1 MLFGLCSYIIRMSGI
16 FSYSIYKKSFKYLC
30 YVSRI
35 IIKTDNRKP
44 IIMKQRII
52 YVAVLLL
59 AICSSS
65 PAKKKAEAPEI
76 VKLKG
81 KIENVMAKVDAQPD
95 WLYSRLQMYWNTHAT
110 DVFVNGEAFA
120 KPGGERAKEPTVKYN
135 GLRGMESQYN
145 RPNLENIMPYDDD
158 EQGNVTYINKATGA
172 MEKAH
177 PSKTGCNIA
186 SVNRQIVG
194 IARDA
199 ARVYAATGDIRYG
212 RMAAKVLDVYMK
224 GIAYRNV
231 PTDLNHGHQQ
241 TLVGMTTFEV
251 IHEDVINELTQMYPL
266 VKDLLKDDQPVIEAG
281 FKKWAENIIA
291 NGVPHNNWNLF
302 QADFIVKIA
311 LVLQDNNA
319 YADGK
324 GKQYYLDYVVN
335 QNSIRQWSMNKLID
349 FGFDANA
356 KTWYES
362 PGYSTTVLGSIC
374 DFANMLD
381 EKAGID
387 LFKMRPIL
395 IDGVK
400 TSAEYLFPNRMI
412 AGFGDTHP
420 GYLNQGGINNILKYA
435 TRHKDKSLVS
445 DMNLF
450 KSAVAANA
458 PQLAIERYTSS
469 MFYAPNVSW
478 IAMRSG
484 MDKQHDLMASLNGS
498 LGNHAHANGISLE
511 LYGKG
516 YVLGPDAGIGK
527 YLYSGLDYIEY
538 YSQMPAHNTVV
549 VDGVSSY
556 PVMMS
561 QHAFKLI
568 ASYPKVSKEQPTSKK
583 LSEQKERMT
592 YATVSFIEPETQALQ
607 QRTTA
612 IVKTSDKGG
621 YYIDVFRSKKQ
632 EGGDKTHDYF
642 YHNLGQQM
650 QVVDAATGK
659 PLDMKPTE
667 ELAFAGGHLYA
678 YSYIYNKE
686 SAEMQGSIKTQFV
699 TRIEDDKVVEAMDG
713 QREITM
719 TMWMKADADRTIFKA
734 LSPANLEYERMPN
747 QPYNIE
753 KQPVLTF
760 VARQKGEAWNRPF
773 VCVYE
778 PSSDTESGDIASVDY
793 FEPSQK
799 GAVGIIV
806 KLKDGTEQR
815 IVCLENGKVE
825 TK

>member
-1 MLFGLCSYIIRMSGI
+1 
-16 FSYSIYKKSFKYLC
+16 
-30 YVSRI
+30 
-35 IIKTDNRKP
+35 
-44 IIMKQRII
+44 MKQKVL
-52 YVAVLLL
+52 YVAALMLL
-59 AICSSS
+59 SSS
-65 PAKKKAEAPEI
+65 FGMAKKKVEDPEI
-76 VKLKG
+76 TKLKA
-81 KIENVMAKVDAQPD
+81 KIENVMSQVDKQPD
-95 WLYSRLQMYWNTHAT
+95 WLYSRLQMFWKTNAS

-120 KPGGERAKEPTVKYN
+120 HPGGERAAEPTVKYN
-135 GLRGMESQYN
+135 GTRGFESQYN
-145 RPNLENIMPYDDD
+145 RPKLEDLVPYDDD
-158 EQGNVTYINKATGA
+158 EQGNVTYVNKVTGK
-172 MEKAH
+172 MEKTSPA
-177 PSKTGCNIA
+177 KTGCNIA
-186 SVNRQIVG
+186 GVNRYIVG

-199 ARVYAATGDIRYG
+199 ARIYAATGDMRYG
-212 RMAAKVLDVYMK
+212 QMAAKVFDVYMK

-231 PTDLNHGHQQ
+231 PIDLNHGHQQ

-266 VKDLLKDDQPVIEAG
+266 IKPLVKDDQAVIEAG

-311 LVLQDNNA
+311 LVLQDNQA

-324 GKQYYLDYVVN
+324 GKQYYLDYIVN

-349 FGFDANA
+349 FGFDAKS

-362 PGYSTTVLGSIC
+362 PGYSTTVLSSIC

-387 LFKMRPIL
+387 LFKLRPIL
-395 IDGVK
+395 TEAVK

-420 GYLNQGGINNILKYA
+420 GYLNTGGIDQVLKYA
-435 TRHKDKSLVS
+435 TRHKNKNLISE
-445 DMNLF
+445 MNLL
-450 KSAVAANA
+450 KNAVAPKA
-458 PQLAIERYTSS
+458 PISEIEAYTSTL
-469 MFYAPNVSW
+469 FYAPNVSW

-484 MDKQHDLMASLNGS
+484 MDKQHDLMASINAS
-498 LGNHAHANGISLE
+498 LGNHQHANGISLE

-516 YVLGPDAGIGK
+516 YVLGPDAGIGRT
-527 YLYSGLDYIEY
+527 LYSGLDYLEY

-561 QHAFKLI
+561 QHAFKVV
-568 ASYPKVSKEQPTSKK
+568 ASYPEVSKDQPASKK
-583 LSEQKERMT
+583 LSEKKLSFQKDSELKDKIT
-592 YATVSFIEPETQALQ
+592 YATVSFIEPETQAQQ

-612 IVKTSDKGG
+612 IVKTSAKGG
-621 YYIDVFRSKKQ
+621 YYIDVFRSKKK

-642 YHNLGQQM
+642 YHNLGQEM
-650 QVVDAATGK
+650 KVMDATSGQS
-659 PLDMKPTE
+659 LDMKPTE

-678 YSYIYNKE
+678 YSYIYDKK
-686 SAEMQGSIKTQFV
+686 SAEMQNSVKTQFV
-699 TRIEDDKVVEAMDG
+699 TKILDDKVVEAMDG

-719 TMWMKADADRTIFKA
+719 TMWMKKDENRTIFQA
-734 LSPANLEYERMPN
+734 LSPVNLEYERMPN
-747 QPYNIE
+747 QPYKVDE
-753 KQPVLTF
+753 QPVLTF
-760 VARQKGEAWNRPF
+760 VARQKGEAWNHPF

-778 PSSDTESGDIASVDY
+778 PSSDVEPGDIASVDY
-793 FEPSQK
+793 FTPSEPS
-799 GAVGIIV
+799 AVGIIV

-815 IVCLENGKVE
+815 IVCSENGKVQI
-825 TK
+825 K

>member
-1 MLFGLCSYIIRMSGI
+1 
-16 FSYSIYKKSFKYLC
+16 
-30 YVSRI
+30 
-35 IIKTDNRKP
+35 
-44 IIMKQRII
+44 MKQKVL
-52 YVAVLLL
+52 YVAALMLL
-59 AICSSS
+59 SSS
-65 PAKKKAEAPEI
+65 FGMAKKKVEGPEI
-76 VKLKG
+76 TKLKA
-81 KIENVMAKVDAQPD
+81 KIENVMSQVDKQPD
-95 WLYSRLQMYWNTHAT
+95 WLYSRLQMFWKTNAS

-120 KPGGERAKEPTVKYN
+120 HPGGERAAVPTVKYN
-135 GLRGMESQYN
+135 GTRSVASNYN
-145 RPNLENIMPYDDD
+145 RPKLEDLVPYDDD
-158 EQGNVTYINKATGA
+158 EQGNVTYVNKVTGK
-172 MEKAH
+172 MEKTSPA
-177 PSKTGCNIA
+177 KTGCNIA
-186 SVNRQIVG
+186 GVNRYIVG

-199 ARVYAATGDIRYG
+199 ARIYAATGDMRYG
-212 RMAAKVLDVYMK
+212 QMAAKVFDVYMK

-231 PTDLNHGHQQ
+231 PIDLNHGHQQ

-266 VKDLLKDDQPVIEAG
+266 IKNLVKDDQAVIEAG

-291 NGVPHNNWNLF
+291 NGVPHNKWNLF

-311 LVLQDNNA
+311 LVLQDNQA

-324 GKQYYLDYVVN
+324 GKQYYLDYIVN

-349 FGFDANA
+349 FGFDAKS

-362 PGYSTTVLGSIC
+362 PGYSTTVLSSIC

-387 LFKMRPIL
+387 LFKQRPVL
-395 IDGVK
+395 TEAVK

-420 GYLNQGGINNILKYA
+420 GYLNTGGIDQVLKYA
-435 TRHKDKSLVS
+435 TRHKNKNLISE
-445 DMNLF
+445 MNLL
-450 KSAVAANA
+450 KNAVAPKA
-458 PQLAIERYTSS
+458 PISEIEAYTSTL
-469 MFYAPNVSW
+469 FYAPNVSW

-484 MDKQHDLMASLNGS
+484 MDKQHDLMASVNAS
-498 LGNHAHANGISLE
+498 LGNHQHANGISLE

-516 YVLGPDAGIGK
+516 YVLGPDAGIGRT
-527 YLYSGLDYIEY
+527 LYSGLDYLEY

-561 QHAFKLI
+561 QHAFKVV
-568 ASYPKVSKEQPTSKK
+568 ASYPEVSKEQPASKK
-583 LSEQKERMT
+583 LSEKKLSILKDSELKDKIT
-592 YATVSFIEPETQALQ
+592 YATVSFIEPETQAQQ

-612 IVKTSDKGG
+612 IVKTSAKGG
-621 YYIDVFRSKKQ
+621 YYIDVFRSKKK

-642 YHNLGQQM
+642 YHNFGQEM
-650 QVVDAATGK
+650 KVMDATSGQ

-678 YSYIYNKE
+678 YSYIYDKK
-686 SAEMQGSIKTQFV
+686 SAEMQNSVKTQFV
-699 TRIEDDKVVEAMDG
+699 TKILDDKVVEAMDG

-719 TMWMKADADRTIFKA
+719 TMWMKKDENRTIFQA
-734 LSPANLEYERMPN
+734 LSPVNLEYERMPN
-747 QPYNIE
+747 QPYKVDE
-753 KQPVLTF
+753 QPVLTF
-760 VARQKGEAWNRPF
+760 VARQKGEAWNHPF

-778 PSSDTESGDIASVDY
+778 PSSDTEPSDIASVDY
-793 FEPSQK
+793 FTPSEPS
-799 GAVGIIV
+799 AVGIIV

-815 IVCLENGKVE
+815 IVCSENGKVQI
-825 TK
+825 K

>member
-1 MLFGLCSYIIRMSGI
+1 
-16 FSYSIYKKSFKYLC
+16 
-30 YVSRI
+30 
-35 IIKTDNRKP
+35 
-44 IIMKQRII
+44 MKQKVL
-52 YVAVLLL
+52 YVAALMLL
-59 AICSSS
+59 SSS
-65 PAKKKAEAPEI
+65 FGMAKKKVEDPEI
-76 VKLKG
+76 TKLKA
-81 KIENVMAKVDAQPD
+81 KIENVMSQVDKQPD
-95 WLYSRLQMYWNTHAT
+95 WLYSRLQMFWKTNAS

-120 KPGGERAKEPTVKYN
+120 HPGGERATEPTVKYN
-135 GLRGMESQYN
+135 GTRGFESQYN
-145 RPNLENIMPYDDD
+145 RPKLEDLVPYDDD
-158 EQGNVTYINKATGA
+158 EQGNVTYINKVTGK
-172 MEKAH
+172 MEKTSPA
-177 PSKTGCNIA
+177 KTGCNIA
-186 SVNRQIVG
+186 GVNRYIIG

-199 ARVYAATGDIRYG
+199 ARIYAATGDMRYG
-212 RMAAKVLDVYMK
+212 QMAAKVFDVYMK

-231 PTDLNHGHQQ
+231 PIDLNHGHQQ

-266 VKDLLKDDQPVIEAG
+266 IKPLVKDDQAVIEAG

-311 LVLQDNNA
+311 LVLQDNQA

-324 GKQYYLDYVVN
+324 GKQYYLDYIVN

-349 FGFDANA
+349 FGFDAKS

-387 LFKMRPIL
+387 LFKQRPIL
-395 IDGVK
+395 KEAVK

-420 GYLNQGGINNILKYA
+420 GYLNTGGIDQVLKYA
-435 TRHKDKSLVS
+435 TRHKNKNLISE
-445 DMNLF
+445 MNLL
-450 KSAVAANA
+450 KNAVAPKA
-458 PQLAIERYTSS
+458 PISEIEAYTSTL
-469 MFYAPNVSW
+469 FYAPNVSW

-484 MDKQHDLMASLNGS
+484 MDKQHDLMASVNAS
-498 LGNHAHANGISLE
+498 LGNHQHANGISLE

-516 YVLGPDAGIGK
+516 YVLGPDAGIGRT
-527 YLYSGLDYIEY
+527 LYSGLDYLEY

-561 QHAFKLI
+561 QHAFKVV
-568 ASYPKVSKEQPTSKK
+568 ASYPEVSKEQPASKK
-583 LSEQKERMT
+583 LSEKKLSIQKDSELKDKIT

-612 IVKTSDKGG
+612 IVKTSAKGG
-621 YYIDVFRSKKQ
+621 YYIDVFRSKKK

-642 YHNLGQQM
+642 YHNLGQEM
-650 QVVDAATGK
+650 KVMDAASGLS
-659 PLDMKPTE
+659 LDMKPTV

-678 YSYIYNKE
+678 YSYIYDKK
-686 SAEMQGSIKTQFV
+686 SAEMQNSVKTQFV
-699 TRIEDDKVVEAMDG
+699 TKILDDKVVEAMDG

-719 TMWMKADADRTIFKA
+719 TMWMKKDENRTIFQA
-734 LSPANLEYERMPN
+734 LSPVNLEYERMPN
-747 QPYNIE
+747 QPYKVDE
-753 KQPVLTF
+753 QPVLTF
-760 VARQKGEAWNRPF
+760 VARQKGEAWNHPF

-778 PSSDTESGDIASVDY
+778 PSSDTEPGDIASVD
-793 FEPSQK
+793 FFTPSEPS
-799 GAVGIIV
+799 AVGIIV

-815 IVCLENGKVE
+815 IVCSENGKVQI
-825 TK
+825 K

>member
-1 MLFGLCSYIIRMSGI
+1 
-16 FSYSIYKKSFKYLC
+16 
-30 YVSRI
+30 
-35 IIKTDNRKP
+35 
-44 IIMKQRII
+44 MKQKVL
-52 YVAVLLL
+52 YVAALMLL
-59 AICSSS
+59 SSS
-65 PAKKKAEAPEI
+65 FGMAKKKVEDPEI
-76 VKLKG
+76 TKLKA
-81 KIENVMAKVDAQPD
+81 KIENVMSQVDKQPD
-95 WLYSRLQMYWNTHAT
+95 WLYSRLQMFWKTNAS

-120 KPGGERAKEPTVKYN
+120 HPGGERAAEPTVKYN
-135 GLRGMESQYN
+135 GTRGFESQYN
-145 RPNLENIMPYDDD
+145 RPKLEDLVPYDDD
-158 EQGNVTYINKATGA
+158 EQGNVTYVNKVTGK
-172 MEKAH
+172 MEKTSPA
-177 PSKTGCNIA
+177 KTGCNIA
-186 SVNRQIVG
+186 GVNRYIIG

-199 ARVYAATGDIRYG
+199 ARIYAATGDMRYG
-212 RMAAKVLDVYMK
+212 QMAAKVFDVYMK

-231 PTDLNHGHQQ
+231 PIDLNHGHQQ

-251 IHEDVINELTQMYPL
+251 IHEDIINELTQMYPL
-266 VKDLLKDDQPVIEAG
+266 IKPLVKDDQAVIESG

-311 LVLQDNNA
+311 LVLQDNQA

-324 GKQYYLDYVVN
+324 GKQYYLDYIVN

-349 FGFDANA
+349 FGFDAKS

-362 PGYSTTVLGSIC
+362 PGYSTTVLSSIC

-387 LFKMRPIL
+387 LFKLRPIL
-395 IDGVK
+395 TEAVK

-420 GYLNQGGINNILKYA
+420 GYLNTGGIDQVLKYA
-435 TRHKDKSLVS
+435 TRHKNKNLISE
-445 DMNLF
+445 MNLL
-450 KSAVAANA
+450 KNAVAPKA
-458 PQLAIERYTSS
+458 PISEIEAYTSTL
-469 MFYAPNVSW
+469 FYAPNVSW

-484 MDKQHDLMASLNGS
+484 MDKQHDLMASINAS
-498 LGNHAHANGISLE
+498 LGNHQHANGISLE

-516 YVLGPDAGIGK
+516 YVLGPDAGIGRT
-527 YLYSGLDYIEY
+527 LYSGLDYLEY

-561 QHAFKLI
+561 QHAFKVV
-568 ASYPKVSKEQPTSKK
+568 ASYPEVSKEQPASKK
-583 LSEQKERMT
+583 LSEKKLSIQKDSELKDKIT
-592 YATVSFIEPETQALQ
+592 YATVSFIEPETQAQQ

-612 IVKTSDKGG
+612 IVKTSAKGG
-621 YYIDVFRSKKQ
+621 YYIDVFRSKKK

-642 YHNLGQQM
+642 YHNLGQEM
-650 QVVDAATGK
+650 KVMDATSGQ

-678 YSYIYNKE
+678 YSYIYDKK
-686 SAEMQGSIKTQFV
+686 SAEMQNSVKMQFV
-699 TRIEDDKVVEAMDG
+699 TKILDDKVVEAMDG

-719 TMWMKADADRTIFKA
+719 TMWMKKDENRTIFQA
-734 LSPANLEYERMPN
+734 LSPVNLEYERMPN
-747 QPYNIE
+747 QPYKVDE
-753 KQPVLTF
+753 QPVLTF
-760 VARQKGEAWNRPF
+760 VARQKGEAWNHPF

-778 PSSDTESGDIASVDY
+778 PSSDAEPGDIASVDY
-793 FEPSQK
+793 FTPSEPS
-799 GAVGIIV
+799 AVGIIV

-815 IVCLENGKVE
+815 IVCSENGKVQI
-825 TK
+825 K

>member
-1 MLFGLCSYIIRMSGI
+1 
-16 FSYSIYKKSFKYLC
+16 
-30 YVSRI
+30 
-35 IIKTDNRKP
+35 
-44 IIMKQRII
+44 MKQKVL
-52 YVAVLLL
+52 YVAALMLL
-59 AICSSS
+59 SSS
-65 PAKKKAEAPEI
+65 FGMAKKKVEDPEI
-76 VKLKG
+76 SKLKA
-81 KIENVMAKVDAQPD
+81 KIENVMSQVDKQPD
-95 WLYSRLQMYWNTHAT
+95 WLYSRLQMFWKTNAS

-120 KPGGERAKEPTVKYN
+120 HPGGERAAEPTVKYN
-135 GLRGMESQYN
+135 GTRGFESQYN
-145 RPNLENIMPYDDD
+145 RPKLEDLVPYDDD
-158 EQGNVTYINKATGA
+158 EQGNVTYINKVTGK
-172 MEKAH
+172 MEKTSPA
-177 PSKTGCNIA
+177 KTGCNIA
-186 SVNRQIVG
+186 GVNRYIIG

-199 ARVYAATGDIRYG
+199 ARIYAATGDMRYG
-212 RMAAKVLDVYMK
+212 QMAAKVFDVYMK

-231 PTDLNHGHQQ
+231 PIDLNHGHQQ

-266 VKDLLKDDQPVIEAG
+266 IKPLVKDDQAVIEAG

-311 LVLQDNNA
+311 LVLQDNQA

-324 GKQYYLDYVVN
+324 GKQYYLDYIVN

-349 FGFDANA
+349 FGFDANS

-362 PGYSTTVLGSIC
+362 PGYSTTVLSSIC

-387 LFKMRPIL
+387 LFKQRPIL
-395 IDGVK
+395 KEAVK

-420 GYLNQGGINNILKYA
+420 GYLNTGGIDQVLKYA
-435 TRHKDKSLVS
+435 TRHKNKNLISE
-445 DMNLF
+445 MNLL
-450 KSAVAANA
+450 KNAVAPQA
-458 PQLAIERYTSS
+458 PISEIEAYTSTL
-469 MFYAPNVSW
+469 FYAPNVSW

-484 MDKQHDLMASLNGS
+484 MDKQHDLMASVNAS
-498 LGNHAHANGISLE
+498 LGNHQHANGISLE

-516 YVLGPDAGIGK
+516 YVLGPDAGIGRT
-527 YLYSGLDYIEY
+527 LYSGLDYLEY

-561 QHAFKLI
+561 QHAFKVV
-568 ASYPKVSKEQPTSKK
+568 ASYPEVSKEQPASKK
-583 LSEQKERMT
+583 LSEKKLSIQKDSELKDKIT

-612 IVKTSDKGG
+612 IVKTSAKGG
-621 YYIDVFRSKKQ
+621 YYIDVFRSKKK

-642 YHNLGQQM
+642 YHNLGQEM
-650 QVVDAATGK
+650 KVMDAASGQS
-659 PLDMKPTE
+659 LDMKPTE

-678 YSYIYNKE
+678 YSYIYDKK
-686 SAEMQGSIKTQFV
+686 SAEMQNSVKTQFV
-699 TRIEDDKVVEAMDG
+699 TKILDDKVVEAMDG

-719 TMWMKADADRTIFKA
+719 TMWMKKDENRTIFQA
-734 LSPANLEYERMPN
+734 LSPVNLEYERMPN
-747 QPYNIE
+747 QPYKVDE
-753 KQPVLTF
+753 QPVLTF
-760 VARQKGEAWNRPF
+760 VARQKGEAWNHPF

-778 PSSDTESGDIASVDY
+778 PSSDTEPGDIASVDY
-793 FEPSQK
+793 FTPSEPS
-799 GAVGIIV
+799 AVGIIV

-815 IVCLENGKVE
+815 IVCSENGKVQI
-825 TK
+825 K

>member
-1 MLFGLCSYIIRMSGI
+1 MRQKVLYMILAAC
-16 FSYSIYKKSFKYLC
+16 
-30 YVSRI
+30 
-35 IIKTDNRKP
+35 
-44 IIMKQRII
+44 
-52 YVAVLLL
+52 LLL
-59 AICSSS
+59 ANASDAF
-65 PAKKKAEAPEI
+65 AKSRKKVENPEI
-76 VKLKG
+76 SKLKG
-81 KIENVMAKVDAQPD
+81 KIENVMQKVDAQPD
-95 WLYSRLQMYWNTHAT
+95 WLYSRLQMFWNTHGS
-110 DVFVNGEAFA
+110 DVFVNGETFA
-120 KPGGERAKEPTVKYN
+120 KVGGERAPEPTVKYN
-135 GLRGMESQYN
+135 GTRGTASQYN
-145 RPNLENIMPYDDD
+145 RPRLEDMIPYDDD
-158 EQGNVTYINKATGA
+158 EQGNVTYVSKATGK
-172 MEKAH
+172 MEKTSPA
-177 PSKTGCNIA
+177 KTGCNIA
-186 SVNRQIVG
+186 SVNRHIMG

-199 ARVYAATGDIRYG
+199 ARIYAATGDMRYG
-212 RMAAKVLDVYMK
+212 KMAAKVFDVYMK

-251 IHEDVINELTQMYPL
+251 IHEDIINELTQMYPL
-266 VKDLLKDDQPVIEAG
+266 IRNLVKESQPIIEMG

-291 NGVPHNNWNLF
+291 NGVPHNNWDLF

-311 LVLQDNNA
+311 LILQDNQA

-335 QNSIRQWSMNKLID
+335 QNSIRQWSLNKLID
-349 FGFDANA
+349 FGFDQKA

-362 PGYSTTVLGSIC
+362 PGYSTTVLGTIC

-387 LFKMRPIL
+387 MFKQRPIL

-420 GYLNQGGINNILKYA
+420 NYLNQGGINNILKYA
-435 TRHKDKSLVS
+435 IRHKNKSLIS

-450 KSAVAANA
+450 KNAVASDA
-458 PQLAIERYTSS
+458 PVSEIEKYTSM

-478 IAMRSG
+478 IAMRTG
-484 MDKQHDLMASLNGS
+484 MDKQHDLMASINAS
-498 LGNHAHANGISLE
+498 LGNHAHANGVSLE

-527 YLYSGLDYIEY
+527 NLYSGLDYLEY

-561 QHAFKLI
+561 QHAFKVI
-568 ASYPKVSKEQPTSKK
+568 ASYPDVSKEQPASKK
-583 LSEQKERMT
+583 LSEKKLSIQKDSELKDKIT
-592 YATVSFIEPETQALQ
+592 YATVSFIEPETQAQQ

-612 IVKTSDKGG
+612 IVKTSAKGG
-621 YYIDVFRSKKQ
+621 YYIDVFRSKKK

-642 YHNLGQQM
+642 YHNFGQEM
-650 QVVDAATGK
+650 KVMDATSGQ

-678 YSYIYNKE
+678 YSYIYDKKN
-686 SAEMQGSIKTQFV
+686 AEMQNSVKTQFV
-699 TRIEDDKVVEAMDG
+699 TKILDDKVVEAMDG

-719 TMWMKADADRTIFKA
+719 TMWMKKDENRTIFQA
-734 LSPANLEYERMPN
+734 LSPVNLEYERMPN
-747 QPYNIE
+747 QPYKVDE
-753 KQPVLTF
+753 QPVLTF
-760 VARQKGEAWNRPF
+760 VARQKGEAWNHPF
-773 VCVYE
+773 VTVYE
-778 PSSDTESGDIASVDY
+778 PSSDTEPGDIASVDF
-793 FEPSQK
+793 FEPEQK
-799 GAVGIIV
+799 GAVGILV
-806 KLKDGTEQR
+806 KLKDGTTQR
-815 IVCLENGKVE
+815 LVCLESG
-825 TK
+825 TMIF

>member
-1 MLFGLCSYIIRMSGI
+1 
-16 FSYSIYKKSFKYLC
+16 
-30 YVSRI
+30 
-35 IIKTDNRKP
+35 
-44 IIMKQRII
+44 MKQKVL
-52 YVAVLLL
+52 YVAALMLL
-59 AICSSS
+59 SSS
-65 PAKKKAEAPEI
+65 FGMAKKKVEDPEI
-76 VKLKG
+76 TKLKA
-81 KIENVMAKVDAQPD
+81 KIENVMSQVDKQPD
-95 WLYSRLQMYWNTHAT
+95 WLYSRLQMFWKTNAS

-120 KPGGERAKEPTVKYN
+120 HPGGERAAEPTVKYN
-135 GLRGMESQYN
+135 GTRGFESQYN
-145 RPNLENIMPYDDD
+145 RPKLEDLVPYDDD
-158 EQGNVTYINKATGA
+158 EQGNVTYVNKVTGK
-172 MEKAH
+172 MEKTSPA
-177 PSKTGCNIA
+177 KTGCNIA
-186 SVNRQIVG
+186 GVNRYIIG

-199 ARVYAATGDIRYG
+199 ARIYAATGDMRYG
-212 RMAAKVLDVYMK
+212 QMAAKVFDVYMK

-231 PTDLNHGHQQ
+231 PIDLNHGHQQ

-266 VKDLLKDDQPVIEAG
+266 IKPLVKDDQAVIESG

-311 LVLQDNNA
+311 LVLQDNQA

-324 GKQYYLDYVVN
+324 GKQYYLDYIVN

-349 FGFDANA
+349 FGFDAKS

-362 PGYSTTVLGSIC
+362 PGYSTTVLSSIC

-387 LFKMRPIL
+387 LFKQRPIL
-395 IDGVK
+395 TEAVK

-420 GYLNQGGINNILKYA
+420 GYLNTGGINQVLKYA
-435 TRHKDKSLVS
+435 TRHKNKNLISE
-445 DMNLF
+445 MNLL
-450 KSAVAANA
+450 KNAVAPKA
-458 PQLAIERYTSS
+458 PISEIEAYTSTL
-469 MFYAPNVSW
+469 FYAPNVSW

-484 MDKQHDLMASLNGS
+484 MDKQHDLMASINAS
-498 LGNHAHANGISLE
+498 LGNHQHANGISLE

-516 YVLGPDAGIGK
+516 YVLGPDAGIGRT
-527 YLYSGLDYIEY
+527 LYSGLDYLEY

-561 QHAFKLI
+561 QHAFKVV
-568 ASYPKVSKEQPTSKK
+568 ASYPEVSKEQPASKK
-583 LSEQKERMT
+583 LSEKKLSIQKDSELKDKIT
-592 YATVSFIEPETQALQ
+592 YATVSFIEPETQAQQ

-612 IVKTSDKGG
+612 IVKTSAKGG
-621 YYIDVFRSKKQ
+621 YYIDVFRSKKK

-642 YHNLGQQM
+642 YHNLGQEM
-650 QVVDAATGK
+650 KVMDATSGQ

-678 YSYIYNKE
+678 YSYLYDKK
-686 SAEMQGSIKTQFV
+686 SAEMQNGVKTQFV
-699 TRIEDDKVVEAMDG
+699 TKILDDKVVEAMDG

-719 TMWMKADADRTIFKA
+719 TMWMKKDENRTIFQA
-734 LSPANLEYERMPN
+734 LSPVNLEYERMPN
-747 QPYNIE
+747 QPYKVDE
-753 KQPVLTF
+753 QPVLTF
-760 VARQKGEAWNRPF
+760 VARQKGEAWNHPF

-778 PSSDTESGDIASVDY
+778 PSSDTEPSDIASVDY
-793 FEPSQK
+793 FTPSEPS
-799 GAVGIIV
+799 AVGIIV

-815 IVCLENGKVE
+815 IVCSENGKVQI
-825 TK
+825 K

>member
-1 MLFGLCSYIIRMSGI
+1 MRQKILYMILAAC
-16 FSYSIYKKSFKYLC
+16 
-30 YVSRI
+30 
-35 IIKTDNRKP
+35 
-44 IIMKQRII
+44 
-52 YVAVLLL
+52 LLL
-59 AICSSS
+59 ANASDAF
-65 PAKKKAEAPEI
+65 AKSRKKVEDPEI
-76 VKLKG
+76 TQLKG
-81 KIENVMAKVDAQPD
+81 KIENVMQKVDAQSD
-95 WLYSRLQMYWNTHAT
+95 WLYSRLQMFWNTHGS
-110 DVFVNGEAFA
+110 DVFVNGETFA
-120 KPGGERAKEPTVKYN
+120 KVGGERAPEPTVKYN
-135 GLRGMESQYN
+135 GTRGFESQYN
-145 RPNLENIMPYDDD
+145 RPKLEDLVPYDDD
-158 EQGNVTYINKATGA
+158 EQGNVTYINKVTGK
-172 MEKAH
+172 MEKTSPA
-177 PSKTGCNIA
+177 KTGCNIA
-186 SVNRQIVG
+186 GVNRYIIG

-199 ARVYAATGDIRYG
+199 ARIYAATGDMRYG
-212 RMAAKVLDVYMK
+212 QMAAKVFDVYMK

-231 PTDLNHGHQQ
+231 PIDLNHGHQQ

-266 VKDLLKDDQPVIEAG
+266 IKNLVKDDQAVIEAG

-311 LVLQDNNA
+311 LVLQDNQA

-324 GKQYYLDYVVN
+324 GKQYYLDYIVN

-349 FGFDANA
+349 FGFDAKS

-362 PGYSTTVLGSIC
+362 PGYSTTVLSSIC

-387 LFKMRPIL
+387 LFKLRPIL
-395 IDGVK
+395 TEAVK

-420 GYLNQGGINNILKYA
+420 GYLNTGGIDQVLKYA
-435 TRHKDKSLVS
+435 TRHKNKNLISE
-445 DMNLF
+445 MNLL
-450 KSAVAANA
+450 KNAVAPKA
-458 PQLAIERYTSS
+458 PISEIEAYTSTL
-469 MFYAPNVSW
+469 FYAPNVSW

-484 MDKQHDLMASLNGS
+484 MDKQHDLMASVNAS
-498 LGNHAHANGISLE
+498 LGNHQHANGISLE

-516 YVLGPDAGIGK
+516 YVLGPDAGIGRT
-527 YLYSGLDYIEY
+527 LYSGLDYLEY

-561 QHAFKLI
+561 QHAFKVV
-568 ASYPKVSKEQPTSKK
+568 ASYPEVSKEQPASKK
-583 LSEQKERMT
+583 LSEKKLSFQKDSELKDKIT
-592 YATVSFIEPETQALQ
+592 YATVSFIEPETQAQQ

-612 IVKTSDKGG
+612 IVKTSAKGG
-621 YYIDVFRSKKQ
+621 YYIDVFRSKKK

-642 YHNLGQQM
+642 YHNLGQEM
-650 QVVDAATGK
+650 KVMDATSGQ

-678 YSYIYNKE
+678 YSYIYDKK
-686 SAEMQGSIKTQFV
+686 SAEMQNSVKTQFV
-699 TRIEDDKVVEAMDG
+699 TKILDDKVVEAMGG

-719 TMWMKADADRTIFKA
+719 TMWMKKDENRTIFQA
-734 LSPANLEYERMPN
+734 LSPVNLEYERMPN
-747 QPYNIE
+747 QPYKVDE
-753 KQPVLTF
+753 QPVLTF
-760 VARQKGEAWNRPF
+760 VARQKGEAWNHPF

-778 PSSDTESGDIASVDY
+778 PSSDTEPGDIASVDY
-793 FEPSQK
+793 FTPSEPS
-799 GAVGIIV
+799 AVGIIV

-815 IVCLENGKVE
+815 IVCSENGKVQI
-825 TK
+825 K

>member
-1 MLFGLCSYIIRMSGI
+1 
-16 FSYSIYKKSFKYLC
+16 
-30 YVSRI
+30 
-35 IIKTDNRKP
+35 
-44 IIMKQRII
+44 MKQKVL
-52 YVAVLLL
+52 YVAALMLL
-59 AICSSS
+59 SSS
-65 PAKKKAEAPEI
+65 FGMAKKKVEDPEI
-76 VKLKG
+76 TKLKA
-81 KIENVMAKVDAQPD
+81 KIENVMSQVDKQPD
-95 WLYSRLQMYWNTHAT
+95 WLYSRLQMFWKTNAS

-120 KPGGERAKEPTVKYN
+120 HPGGERAAEPTVKYN
-135 GLRGMESQYN
+135 GTRGFESQYN
-145 RPNLENIMPYDDD
+145 RPKLEDLVPYDDD
-158 EQGNVTYINKATGA
+158 EQGNVTYINKVTGK
-172 MEKAH
+172 MEKTSPA
-177 PSKTGCNIA
+177 KTGCNIA
-186 SVNRQIVG
+186 GVNRYIIG

-199 ARVYAATGDIRYG
+199 ARIYAATGDIRYG
-212 RMAAKVLDVYMK
+212 QMAAKVFDVYMK

-231 PTDLNHGHQQ
+231 PIDLNHGHQQ

-266 VKDLLKDDQPVIEAG
+266 IKPLVKDDQAVIEAG

-311 LVLQDNNA
+311 LVLQDNQA

-324 GKQYYLDYVVN
+324 GKQYYLDYIVN

-349 FGFDANA
+349 FGFDANS

-362 PGYSTTVLGSIC
+362 PGYSTTVLSSIC

-387 LFKMRPIL
+387 LFKQRPIL
-395 IDGVK
+395 TEAVK

-420 GYLNQGGINNILKYA
+420 GYLNTGGIDQVLKYA
-435 TRHKDKSLVS
+435 ARHKNKNLISE
-445 DMNLF
+445 MNLL
-450 KSAVAANA
+450 KNAVAPKA
-458 PQLAIERYTSS
+458 PISEIEAYTSTL
-469 MFYAPNVSW
+469 FYAPNVSW

-484 MDKQHDLMASLNGS
+484 MDKQHDLMASVNAS
-498 LGNHAHANGISLE
+498 LGNHQHANGISLE

-516 YVLGPDAGIGK
+516 YVLGPDAGIGRT
-527 YLYSGLDYIEY
+527 LYSGLDYLEY

-561 QHAFKLI
+561 QHAFKVV
-568 ASYPKVSKEQPTSKK
+568 ASYPEVSKEQPASKK
-583 LSEQKERMT
+583 LSEKKFSIQKDPELKDKIT
-592 YATVSFIEPETQALQ
+592 YATVSFIEPETQAQQ

-612 IVKTSDKGG
+612 IVKTSAKGG
-621 YYIDVFRSKKQ
+621 YYIDVFRSKKK
-632 EGGDKTHDYF
+632 EGGDKAHDYF
-642 YHNLGQQM
+642 YHNLGQEMKVMDVTSGQ
-650 QVVDAATGK
+650 

-678 YSYIYNKE
+678 YSYIYDKK
-686 SAEMQGSIKTQFV
+686 SAEMQNSVKTQFV
-699 TRIEDDKVVEAMDG
+699 TKILDDKVVEAMDG

-719 TMWMKADADRTIFKA
+719 TMWMKKDENRTIFQA
-734 LSPANLEYERMPN
+734 LSPVNLEYERMPN
-747 QPYNIE
+747 QPYKVDE
-753 KQPVLTF
+753 QPVLTF
-760 VARQKGEAWNRPF
+760 VARQKGEAWNHPF

-778 PSSDTESGDIASVDY
+778 PSSDTEPGDIASVDY
-793 FEPSQK
+793 FTPSEPS
-799 GAVGIIV
+799 AVGIIV

-815 IVCLENGKVE
+815 IVCSENGKVQI
-825 TK
+825 K

>member
-1 MLFGLCSYIIRMSGI
+1 
-16 FSYSIYKKSFKYLC
+16 
-30 YVSRI
+30 
-35 IIKTDNRKP
+35 
-44 IIMKQRII
+44 MKQKVL
-52 YVAVLLL
+52 YVAALMLL
-59 AICSSS
+59 SSS
-65 PAKKKAEAPEI
+65 FGMAKKKVEDPEI
-76 VKLKG
+76 TKLKA
-81 KIENVMAKVDAQPD
+81 KIENVMSQVDKHPD
-95 WLYSRLQMYWNTHAT
+95 WLYSRLQMFWKTNAS

-120 KPGGERAKEPTVKYN
+120 HPGGERAAEPTVKYN
-135 GLRGMESQYN
+135 GTRGLESQYN
-145 RPNLENIMPYDDD
+145 RPKLEDLVPYDDD
-158 EQGNVTYINKATGA
+158 EQGNVTYINKVTGK
-172 MEKAH
+172 MEKTSPA
-177 PSKTGCNIA
+177 KTGCNIA
-186 SVNRQIVG
+186 GVNRYIVG

-199 ARVYAATGDIRYG
+199 ARIYAATGDMRYG
-212 RMAAKVLDVYMK
+212 QMAAKVFDVYMK

-231 PTDLNHGHQQ
+231 PIDLNHGHQQ

-266 VKDLLKDDQPVIEAG
+266 IKPLVKDDQAVIEAG

-311 LVLQDNNA
+311 LVLQDNQA

-324 GKQYYLDYVVN
+324 GKQYYLDYIVN

-349 FGFDANA
+349 FGFDANS

-362 PGYSTTVLGSIC
+362 PGYSTTVLGTIC

-387 LFKMRPIL
+387 LFKQRPIL
-395 IDGVK
+395 TEAVK

-420 GYLNQGGINNILKYA
+420 GYLNTGGIDQVLKYA
-435 TRHKDKSLVS
+435 TRHKNKNLISE
-445 DMNLF
+445 MNLL
-450 KSAVAANA
+450 KNTVA
-458 PQLAIERYTSS
+458 PQAPISEIEAYTSTL
-469 MFYAPNVSW
+469 FYAPNVSW

-484 MDKQHDLMASLNGS
+484 MDKQHDLMASVNAS
-498 LGNHAHANGISLE
+498 LGNHQHANGISLE

-516 YVLGPDAGIGK
+516 YVLGPDAGIGRT
-527 YLYSGLDYIEY
+527 LYSGLDYLEY

-561 QHAFKLI
+561 QHAFKVI
-568 ASYPKVSKEQPTSKK
+568 ASYPDVSKEQPASKK
-583 LSEQKERMT
+583 LSEKKLSIQKDSELKDKIT
-592 YATVSFIEPETQALQ
+592 YATVSFIEPETQAQQ

-612 IVKTSDKGG
+612 IVKTSAKGG
-621 YYIDVFRSKKQ
+621 YYIDVFRSKKK

-642 YHNLGQQM
+642 YHNLGQEM
-650 QVVDAATGK
+650 KVMDATSGQS
-659 PLDMKPTE
+659 LDMKPTE

-678 YSYIYNKE
+678 YSYIYDKK
-686 SAEMQGSIKTQFV
+686 SAEMQNSVKTQFV
-699 TRIEDDKVVEAMDG
+699 TKILDDKVVEAMDG

-719 TMWMKADADRTIFKA
+719 TMWMKKDENRTIFQA
-734 LSPANLEYERMPN
+734 LSPVNLEYERMPN
-747 QPYNIE
+747 QPYRVDE
-753 KQPVLTF
+753 QPVLTF
-760 VARQKGEAWNRPF
+760 VARQKGEAWNHPF

-778 PSSDTESGDIASVDY
+778 PSSDTEPSDIASVDY
-793 FEPSQK
+793 FTPSEPS
-799 GAVGIIV
+799 AVGIIV

-815 IVCLENGKVE
+815 IVCSENGKVQI
-825 TK
+825 K

>member
-1 MLFGLCSYIIRMSGI
+1 
-16 FSYSIYKKSFKYLC
+16 
-30 YVSRI
+30 
-35 IIKTDNRKP
+35 
-44 IIMKQRII
+44 MKQKVL
-52 YVAVLLL
+52 YVAALMLL
-59 AICSSS
+59 SSS
-65 PAKKKAEAPEI
+65 FGMAKKKVEDPEI
-76 VKLKG
+76 TKLKV
-81 KIENVMAKVDAQPD
+81 KIENVMSQVDKQPD
-95 WLYSRLQMYWNTHAT
+95 WLYSRLQMFWKTNAS

-120 KPGGERAKEPTVKYN
+120 HPGGERAAEPTVKYN
-135 GLRGMESQYN
+135 GTRGFESQYN
-145 RPNLENIMPYDDD
+145 RPKLEDLVPYDDD
-158 EQGNVTYINKATGA
+158 EQGNVTYINKVTGK
-172 MEKAH
+172 MEKTSPA
-177 PSKTGCNIA
+177 KTGCNIA
-186 SVNRQIVG
+186 GVNRYIIG

-199 ARVYAATGDIRYG
+199 ARIYAATGDMRYG
-212 RMAAKVLDVYMK
+212 QMAAKVFDVYMK

-231 PTDLNHGHQQ
+231 PIDLNHGHQQ

-266 VKDLLKDDQPVIEAG
+266 IKSLVKDDQAVIEAG

-311 LVLQDNNA
+311 LVLQDNQA

-324 GKQYYLDYVVN
+324 GKQYYLDYIVN

-349 FGFDANA
+349 FGFDANS

-362 PGYSTTVLGSIC
+362 PGYSTTVLSSIC

-387 LFKMRPIL
+387 LFKQRPIL
-395 IDGVK
+395 TEAVK

-420 GYLNQGGINNILKYA
+420 GYLNTGGIDQVLKYA
-435 TRHKDKSLVS
+435 ARHKNKNLISE
-445 DMNLF
+445 MNLL
-450 KSAVAANA
+450 KNAVAPKA
-458 PQLAIERYTSS
+458 PISEIEAYTSTL
-469 MFYAPNVSW
+469 FYAPNVSW

-484 MDKQHDLMASLNGS
+484 MDKQYDLMASVNAS
-498 LGNHAHANGISLE
+498 LGNHQHANGISLE

-516 YVLGPDAGIGK
+516 YVLGPDAGIGRT
-527 YLYSGLDYIEY
+527 LYSGLDYLEY

-561 QHAFKLI
+561 QHAFKVV
-568 ASYPKVSKEQPTSKK
+568 ASYPEVSKEQPASKK
-583 LSEQKERMT
+583 LSEKKFSIQKDPELKDKIT
-592 YATVSFIEPETQALQ
+592 YATVSFIEPETQAQQ

-612 IVKTSDKGG
+612 IVKTSAKGG
-621 YYIDVFRSKKQ
+621 YYIDVFRSKKKD
-632 EGGDKTHDYF
+632 GGDKTHDYF
-642 YHNLGQQM
+642 YHNLGQEMKVMDVTSGQ
-650 QVVDAATGK
+650 

-678 YSYIYNKE
+678 YSYIYDKK
-686 SAEMQGSIKTQFV
+686 SAEMQNSVKTQFV
-699 TRIEDDKVVEAMDG
+699 TKILDDKVVEAMDG

-719 TMWMKADADRTIFKA
+719 TMWMKKDENRTIFQA
-734 LSPANLEYERMPN
+734 LSPVNLEYERMPN
-747 QPYNIE
+747 QPYKVDE
-753 KQPVLTF
+753 QPVLTF
-760 VARQKGEAWNRPF
+760 VARQKGEAWNHPF

-778 PSSDTESGDIASVDY
+778 PSSDTEPGDIASVDY
-793 FEPSQK
+793 FTPSEPS
-799 GAVGIIV
+799 AVGIIV

-815 IVCLENGKVE
+815 IVCSENGKVQI
-825 TK
+825 K